1 MLICLAFGS
10 SQAFA
15 QDSEQ
20 IDVPTGKVQAV
31 DWTRLSGDTR
41 LDTMKAIS
49 GAGFDKAD
57 TVIIASSANFP
68 DALSATSLA
77 GCYQAP
83 VLLTDKDSLS
93 SQTKSEIERLGATK
107 AIIAGGD
114 AAVSVNIENQI
125 SEISGM
131 KVERLSGDTRYET
144 SLAIYNSLT
153 KTDWSKTAIVASGE
167 GFADALSISS
177 YAYATKSPIFLT
189 GRTGL
194 TDDIVTAI
202 QEGGFERV
210 VIVGGTSPIPASIEK
225 KDRVTLIRVAFF
237 QNS

>member
-1 MLICLAFGS
+1 MAFGS

-20 IDVPTGKVQAV
+20 IDVPTGKVQTV

-49 GAGFDKAD
+49 AAGFDKAD
-57 TVIIASSANFP
+57 TVIIASASNFP

-77 GCYQAP
+77 GYYDAP

-114 AAVSVNIENQI
+114 AAVSKDTENQI
-125 SEISGM
+125 KAISNM
-131 KVERLSGDTRYET
+131 KVERLSGSTRYET
-144 SLAIYNSLT
+144 SLAIYKSLSQSLC
-153 KTDWSKTAIVASGE
+153 K
-167 GFADALSISS
+167 L
-177 YAYATKSPIFLT
+177 
-189 GRTGL
+189 
-194 TDDIVTAI
+194 
-202 QEGGFERV
+202 
-210 VIVGGTSPIPASIEK
+210 
-225 KDRVTLIRVAFF
+225 
-237 QNS
+237 